1 MSAGILGVDCK
12 TAALRLRHYELVSN
26 IQKAPK
32 KLLLSQNHTFEG
44 AVNDSQTFGQYKKK
58 DFVKRKYANCESKEG
73 NLLKSDLEL
82 TNEGP

>member
-1 MSAGILGVDCK
+1 MNWCQTSK
-12 TAALRLRHYELVSN
+12 
-26 IQKAPK
+26 KPK
-32 KLLLSQNHTFEG
+32 KNFYFHKITHLKELSTIHRLLAN
-44 AVNDSQTFGQYKKK
+44 KKK